1 MKGIGKRVTV
11 AFLSIVALLSVSG
24 MISLF
29 ELSNLSYD
37 TDSILS
43 ASHRDMEVAKDMLRS
58 AHDHSRATLDVAIFG
73 EAEGREACRKA
84 IAEID
89 LHIASVR
96 EGAPTALQGCLDTLS
111 LYSAELNRLTEQYGA
126 AEGTVM
132 TSDSLQVAKRQML
145 GKEWYNTVYE
155 KACDKFGEQVKR
167 YITLSHGQMAPRA
180 AQLSKNAYRSVA
192 PVLISLLVMI
202 ALVLML
208 YYFVYI
214 FGVAPAKRINK
225 ALSDT
230 LAYKVPYKVKAEL
243 IDEFKELSDNIEMLT
258 NISKSNKKEEENAI

>member
-43 ASHRDMEVAKDMLRS
+43 ASHRDVEVVKDMLRS
-58 AHDHSRATLDVAIFG
+58 VHNHGRATLDVAIFDD
-73 EAEGREACRKA
+73 AEGREAARKA
-84 IAEID
+84 VAEMN

-96 EGAPTALQGCLDTLS
+96 KNAPIALQGCLDTLS
-111 LYSAELNRLTEQYGA
+111 LYTAELNRLAEEYGS
-126 AEGTVM
+126 AEKGVIA
-132 TSDSLQVAKRQML
+132 SDSVQVAKSQLL
-145 GKEWYNTVYE
+145 GKEWYKEVYE
-155 KACDKFGEQVKR
+155 VAYNKFAEQVKR
-167 YITLSHGQMAPRA
+167 YITLSDGQMAPRA
-180 AQLSKNAYRSVA
+180 AQLSKNAYRSVT

-208 YYFVYI
+208 YYFVYVY
-214 FGVAPAKRINK
+214 GVAPAKRINK
-225 ALSDT
+225 ALSDSI
-230 LAYKVPYKVKAEL
+230 AYKVPYKVKAEL
-243 IDEFKELSDNIEMLT
+243 VDEFKELSDNIEMLT
-258 NISKSNKKEEENAI
+258 NISKSNKKEGENAI

>member
-1 MKGIGKRVTV
+1 M
-11 AFLSIVALLSVSG
+11 S
-24 MISLF
+24 
-29 ELSNLSYD
+29 
-37 TDSILS
+37 
-43 ASHRDMEVAKDMLRS
+43 
-58 AHDHSRATLDVAIFG
+58 
-73 EAEGREACRKA
+73 
-84 IAEID
+84 
-89 LHIASVR
+89 
-96 EGAPTALQGCLDTLS
+96 
-111 LYSAELNRLTEQYGA
+111 
-126 AEGTVM
+126 
-132 TSDSLQVAKRQML
+132 
-145 GKEWYNTVYE
+145 GKEWYNGVYE
-155 KACDKFGEQVKR
+155 KACDRFGEQVKR